1 MYIAISS
8 IIFLI
13 IIISAILFYVSI
25 KSFYK
30 KNPNNIPAEYLQSMN
45 YLLSEQHDKAIDT
58 FMSMV
63 SVNKDTAETHIILGN
78 LFRNRGEVDRAI
90 RIHQNLIARPELK
103 PEIRQQCSIELA
115 RDYLKSGF
123 LDRAEQIFKRL
134 SFEIDNPVIAC
145 LHLKEIYEQE
155 KEWKKAIDIS
165 ERIQSISNEDLSD
178 TISHYYCELAENEI
192 ILSSEEN
199 LNEAKKY
206 INKALNYNKKS
217 VRALI
222 LLGDISFQNKN
233 FNEALKRYINIFD
246 TSPDFSYLVLE
257 KLKITYEK
265 LGTNDNFFTFI
276 KSLSSI
282 RNPMELYSNLS
293 NYIPKNM
300 SNEEISEL
308 YNTEFQKGEASLT
321 QLSDY
326 INLIEQNKI
335 AFDNKSLNNIKKCL
349 ELYSS
354 KESSHKCINCGFS
367 SIRHFWQCPSCHQ
380 WSSINKSTL
389 TKSKNDN
396 YVV

>member
-206 INKALNYNKKS
+206 INKALNCNKKS

-222 LLGDISFQNKN
+222 LLGDVSFQNKN
-233 FNEALKRYINIFD
+233 FNEALKRYIRIFD
-246 TSPDFSYLVLE
+246 SYPNFSYLVLE

-265 LGTNDNFFTFI
+265 LGTNENFFTFI

-300 SNEEISEL
+300 SNEEISDL
-308 YNTEFQKGEASLT
+308 YNTEFRKGEASLT
-321 QLSDY
+321 QLKDY

-354 KESSHKCINCGFS
+354 KESNHKCANCGFS

-389 TKSKNDN
+389 TKSKNDH

>member
-1 MYIAISS
+1 MYIAIST

-123 LDRAEQIFKRL
+123 LDRAEQIFKKL
-134 SFEIDNPVIAC
+134 SFEIDNPVVVC
-145 LHLKEIYEQE
+145 LHVKEIYEQE

-192 ILSSEEN
+192 ILSAEEN

-222 LLGDISFQNKN
+222 LLGDVSFQNKK
-233 FNEALKRYINIFD
+233 FNEALKRYIGIFD
-246 TSPDFSYLVLE
+246 SYPDFSYLVLE

-265 LGTNDNFFTFI
+265 LGTNENFFTFI

-293 NYIPKNM
+293 NYIPKNI

-354 KESSHKCINCGFS
+354 KESNHKCANCGFN

-389 TKSKNDN
+389 AKSKNDH

>member
-1 MYIAISS
+1 MPTIGWFEILIVVAIAI
-8 IIFLI
+8 IVLGPKDFPIML
-13 IIISAILFYVSI
+13 
-25 KSFYK
+25 K
-30 KNPNNIPAEYLQSMN
+30 KVGSWIG
-45 YLLSEQHDKAIDT
+45 T
-58 FMSMV
+58 
-63 SVNKDTAETHIILGN
+63 
-78 LFRNRGEVDRAI
+78 
-90 RIHQNLIARPELK
+90 
-103 PEIRQQCSIELA
+103 
-115 RDYLKSGF
+115 
-123 LDRAEQIFKRL
+123 
-134 SFEIDNPVIAC
+134 
-145 LHLKEIYEQE
+145 
-155 KEWKKAIDIS
+155 
-165 ERIQSISNEDLSD
+165 
-178 TISHYYCELAENEI
+178 
-192 ILSSEEN
+192 
-199 LNEAKKY
+199 AKKY

-222 LLGDISFQNKN
+222 LLGDVSFQNKK
-233 FNEALKRYINIFD
+233 FNEALKRYIGIFD
-246 TSPDFSYLVLE
+246 SYPDFSYLVLE

-265 LGTNDNFFTFI
+265 LGTNENFFTFI

-300 SNEEISEL
+300 SNEDISEL

-354 KESSHKCINCGFS
+354 KESNHKCANCGFS

-389 TKSKNDN
+389 AKSKNDH